1 MPSSS
6 FSTPY
11 SLEIDL
17 LRSDTRGIFM
27 LPRPPCF
34 LGVLTLKR
42 EREKKPQ
49 KTNKQTFF
57 LILLTSTKHVMSTGK
72 VSWLINLAF
81 APPPLRPCSS
91 LKWESHLTRR

>member
-42 EREKKPQ
+42 EREKKTPP
-49 KTNKQTFF
+49 KTNKHFF
-57 LILLTSTKHVMSTGK
+57 KLFIINKYKTRNVHREGLLVDKPCVCPATPST
-72 VSWLINLAF
+72 L
-81 APPPLRPCSS
+81 
-91 LKWESHLTRR
+91 

>member
-42 EREKKPQ
+42 EGKKKTPKQ
-49 KTNKQTFF
+49 TNKHFF
-57 LILLTSTKHVMSTGK
+57 YIINKYKTRNVHREGLLVDKPCVCPATPST
-72 VSWLINLAF
+72 L
-81 APPPLRPCSS
+81 
-91 LKWESHLTRR
+91 

>member
-42 EREKKPQ
+42 EREKKPP
-49 KTNKQTFF
+49 KQTNIFF
-57 LILLTSTKHVMSTGK
+57 YIINKYKTRNVHREGLLVDKPCVCPATPST
-72 VSWLINLAF
+72 L
-81 APPPLRPCSS
+81 
-91 LKWESHLTRR
+91 

>member
-42 EREKKPQ
+42 EREKKPP
-49 KTNKQTFF
+49 KNKQTFF
-57 LILLTSTKHVMSTGK
+57 LIIYYKQVQNT
-72 VSWLINLAF
+72 
-81 APPPLRPCSS
+81 
-91 LKWESHLTRR
+91 

>member
-42 EREKKPQ
+42 EREKKP
-49 KTNKQTFF
+49 KNKQTFF
-57 LILLTSTKHVMSTGK
+57 IYFFIINKYKTRNVHREGLLVDKPCVCPATPST
-72 VSWLINLAF
+72 L
-81 APPPLRPCSS
+81 
-91 LKWESHLTRR
+91 

>member
-42 EREKKPQ
+42 EREKTPK
-49 KTNKQTFF
+49 NKQTFF
-57 LILLTSTKHVMSTGK
+57 FIIYYKQVQNT
-72 VSWLINLAF
+72 
-81 APPPLRPCSS
+81 
-91 LKWESHLTRR
+91 

>member
-42 EREKKPQ
+42 EG
-49 KTNKQTFF
+49 KTPKNKQTFTF
-57 LILLTSTKHVMSTGK
+57 FFIINKYKTRNVHREGLLVDKPCVCPATPST
-72 VSWLINLAF
+72 L
-81 APPPLRPCSS
+81 
-91 LKWESHLTRR
+91 

>member
-42 EREKKPQ
+42 EREKNPK
-49 KTNKQTFF
+49 NKQTFIF
-57 LILLTSTKHVMSTGK
+57 IINKYKTRNVHREGLLVDKPCVCPATPST
-72 VSWLINLAF
+72 L
-81 APPPLRPCSS
+81 
-91 LKWESHLTRR
+91 

>member
-42 EREKKPQ
+42 EGKNPK
-49 KTNKQTFF
+49 NKQTFLF
-57 LILLTSTKHVMSTGK
+57 FFIINKYKTRNVHREGLLVDKPCVCPATPST
-72 VSWLINLAF
+72 L
-81 APPPLRPCSS
+81 
-91 LKWESHLTRR
+91 

>member
-42 EREKKPQ
+42 EREKKPP
-49 KTNKQTFF
+49 KNKQTFF
-57 LILLTSTKHVMSTGK
+57 
-72 VSWLINLAF
+72 
-81 APPPLRPCSS
+81 
-91 LKWESHLTRR
+91 